1 MSNDKELSANQIRR
15 VQEAKKLTEQ
25 IRDNINQSAKL
36 VQKAHAGKIWL
47 ALGIPSFAEW
57 LKEAVGVSR
66 ARGYQL
72 LNIAK
77 VEDQV
82 RGAIELPE
90 HFILTDRQTRLI
102 QKVGLEKIVQ
112 RTEELNEE
120 DSEAIALRGEAP
132 EIVNYQSLVEAI
144 NEVEAAQTNDH
155 DPQPYFEEPT
165 DPNNH
170 AKNYFTQFLY
180 QIDDLPKL
188 DEAEPMDFKQI
199 ISDLEASVKTIDE
212 LLNDYLLVSP
222 EGGE

>member
-1 MSNDKELSANQIRR
+1 MNSAKKEEINARK
-15 VQEAKKLTEQ
+15 VAEAKKLTAQ

-36 VQKAHAGKIWL
+36 IQKAHEGKIWL
-47 ALGIPSFAEW
+47 ALEMTSFAEW

-82 RGAIELPE
+82 REAIELPD

-102 QKVGLEKIVQ
+102 KKVGLDKIVE
-112 RTEELNEE
+112 RTTELNDE
-120 DSEAIALRGEAP
+120 DSAAIALKGEAI
-132 EIVNYQSLVEAI
+132 EVVNYQSLVEAI
-144 NEVEAAQTNDH
+144 NEVEAAQSTEH

-165 DPNNH
+165 DPNSH
-170 AKNYFTQFLY
+170 AKNYYTQFLY
-180 QIDDLPKL
+180 QIDDLPRL
-188 DEAEPMDFKQI
+188 DEAEPTDFKQI
-199 ISDLEASVKTIDE
+199 ISDLEASIETIDE

-222 EGGE
+222 EEGE